1 MTKVEEVQVSSLVGQ
16 RSLSAVLCG
25 SFRRDRRG
33 LQEAFLALS
42 QRFFVLA
49 PVSLNFVDPTAPFV
63 RLEPEL
69 NEPAASV
76 EARHLASI
84 RRADFV
90 WLFVPDGYVGTSA
103 SAEVGFARAAG
114 VPIFTDTQPTDEVIA
129 GMVTVVSGL
138 DDVETLLVPEPGEGV
153 AALQDYYRR
162 IAQRRGWAD
171 ESPRDTLLLMTEEMG
186 ELARA
191 VRKEVGL
198 ARDGVF
204 PEGSVGEEL
213 ADLQLYLVHLAS
225 ALGVDLGS
233 AVTTKERANAERHSR
248 RSLNAA

>member
-1 MTKVEEVQVSSLVGQ
+1 MTKVEDLQVSSLVSQ

-25 SFRRDRRG
+25 SFRKDQPG
-33 LQEAFLALS
+33 LEEAFLALS
-42 QRFFVLA
+42 ERFFLLA
-49 PVSLNFVDPTAPFV
+49 PVSLNFVDPVASFV

-76 EARHLASI
+76 EGRHLAAI

-90 WLFVPDGYVGTSA
+90 WLFAPAGYVGTSA

-114 VPIFTDTQPTDEVIA
+114 VPVFTDTQPTDEVIA
-129 GMVTVVSGL
+129 GMVTVVGGL
-138 DDVETLLVPEPGEGV
+138 DDVGKFLVPQPGEGV
-153 AALQDYYRR
+153 AALQEYYRR
-162 IAQRRGWAD
+162 VAERRGWAN

-204 PEGSVGEEL
+204 PEGSVAEEL

-233 AVTTKERANAERHSR
+233 AVTSKEKANAERHNR